1 MIVRLLCGFG
11 RFVWGVAKVC
21 IVLTML
27 AGFLLAVYFL
37 QPVPVPA
44 PQAGSN
50 LRSRDGSPTPVRS
63 RAVSRG

>member
-37 QPVPVPA
+37 RPVPVPA
-44 PQAGSN
+44 PQAGSI
-50 LRSRDGSPTPVRS
+50 LELTLTGRI
-63 RAVSRG
+63 AYLLF